1 MTQVL
6 EQHPCCLERQ
16 LRQAQMK
23 EISQSAGVAADLL
36 YEEVQTSLA
45 IYILSTTTVCLCEN
59 KNFLE
64 FPFSLKYVTDQSH
77 LFNLS
82 IMHWS
87 LNIRYLNKIDSSE
100 LKPVLSSRSRLT
112 IRPKIIF
119 FAKTPI
125 EKHISLKY
133 WCTKA

>member
-1 MTQVL
+1 
-6 EQHPCCLERQ
+6 
-16 LRQAQMK
+16 MK

-45 IYILSTTTVCLCEN
+45 IYILSTTTVCVCEN

-100 LKPVLSSRSRLT
+100 LKPVLSSRSRLI